1 MNNTRIPFDSYA
13 YKPPNMQAYR
23 NPALQAQYRNLS
35 NSRMQSPAYSR
46 TRGYIPQMPN
56 SGEASRT
63 IIFVVLGI
71 LIVAIVGWIIL
82 NFLLYEKDS
91 GWFKV
96 YKSPPPPSGS
106 IQPNGDGTGGSL
118 DPAVT
123 TFKNA
128 NLTSYK
134 GLNPS
139 TTPENFGGYIT
150 TPPLQP

>member
-63 IIFVVLGI
+63 VIFVVLGI
-71 LIVAIVGWIIL
+71 LIVGI
-82 NFLLYEKDS
+82 
-91 GWFKV
+91 FKFFNTHHLRGN
-96 YKSPPPPSGS
+96 KQ
-106 IQPNGDGTGGSL
+106 ICIT
-118 DPAVT
+118 
-123 TFKNA
+123 
-128 NLTSYK
+128 LTSK
-134 GLNPS
+134 
-139 TTPENFGGYIT
+139 
-150 TPPLQP
+150 